1 MAWGLFCRFK
11 LVWFDIYFLHG
22 CPTEAPILLA
32 LQEREER
39 EEREE
44 KQNVVNLSLVGH
56 QPGELGKGLFT
67 LETKE
72 ALLATVVLLLVSLHL
87 CPG

>member
-1 MAWGLFCRFK
+1 MYWNLLGHCR
-11 LVWFDIYFLHG
+11 
-22 CPTEAPILLA
+22 PTEASILLA

-44 KQNVVNLSLVGH
+44 KQAIVKLSLVGH
-56 QPGELGKGLFT
+56 QPEELGKGLFT

-72 ALLATVVLLLVSLHL
+72 ALLATVVLLFVSLHL
-87 CPG
+87 CLG